1 MDDDDFGGFEAA
13 ESYEF
18 GNGEKQTTS
27 PAIAWAA
34 FPTVSE
40 VHRSTDVLL
49 EHSVPSSCLVP
60 SDSFILSSDN
70 LATAIQTGKSVIN
83 PAAPE
88 VQTQA
93 DIPVASTNIIEDKT
107 LADVE
112 TKRTNEPKSCLQQA
126 VANLEIKLCS
136 AEEEKLKIKKESAF
150 MILEE
155 VFCRRLE
162 TGLGGIEDS
171 LQVLQERLG
180 VDASTC
186 VTSSH
191 LGHDLEQVTGS
202 EKLEEFIEKH
212 KQELEDMRKAG
223 HEALTI
229 IVEEFK
235 ALLQSTVQ
243 QQEAAIEKQYIL
255 TIEKHSHK
263 CEELLDAQAEMRVKI
278 LSREVLSCRVYK
290 AVFSRIG
297 KEAKYVIALSYPSF
311 QLEKYLQLIFD
322 RYVSG
327 LSVDWLSV
335 GGILDD
341 DHWHGSFPEI
351 SLTIQSKKMV
361 LKRVYSEHQ
370 RLLDILEAEKEVLSE
385 KTEEA
390 MMQQSKKHKEVLDK
404 CLDEERQRSK
414 ESLAAAA
421 KAEKEEVQK
430 AVLKAVEEERRNME
444 KIHAEERKLWEAERD
459 SHREKIAQA
468 VSEAMQEQRKQNQEI
483 VKEAL
488 MEEQKRSEKAIEEAV
503 KRTREE
509 LMEYIQEQKRVSYQW
524 IMGFI
529 MK

>member
-1 MDDDDFGGFEAA
+1 VKYVTISCFQAA

-34 FPTVSE
+34 FPTVPE
-40 VHRSTDVLL
+40 VHRAPEVLL
-49 EHSVPSSCLVP
+49 EHSMPSSCLVP

-70 LATAIQTGKSVIN
+70 VATAIQTGKSVIN
-83 PAAPE
+83 PAVPE
-88 VQTQA
+88 VQVNPQFLSFSAGTQS
-93 DIPVASTNIIEDKT
+93 DTPVASSNIIEDKT
-107 LADVE
+107 VADVE
-112 TKRTNEPKSCLQQA
+112 TKRTNDPKSCLQQA
-126 VANLEIKLCS
+126 VANLETKLCS
-136 AEEEKLKIKKESAF
+136 AEEEKLKIKKE
-150 MILEE
+150 LEYL
-155 VFCRRLE
+155 LE
-162 TGLGGIEDS
+162 KHSVLEMDFLKEKKEKVLPHQDHYKT
-171 LQVLQERLG
+171 LQ
-180 VDASTC
+180 
-186 VTSSH
+186 
-191 LGHDLEQVTGS
+191 
-202 EKLEEFIEKH
+202 EKH

-243 QQEAAIEKQYIL
+243 QQEAAIEKQCIL

-263 CEELLDAQAEMRVKI
+263 CEELLDAQ
-278 LSREVLSCRVYK
+278 
-290 AVFSRIG
+290 
-297 KEAKYVIALSYPSF
+297 
-311 QLEKYLQLIFD
+311 
-322 RYVSG
+322 
-327 LSVDWLSV
+327 
-335 GGILDD
+335 
-341 DHWHGSFPEI
+341 
-351 SLTIQSKKMV
+351 
-361 LKRVYSEHQ
+361 HQ
-370 RLLDILEAEKEVLSE
+370 RLLDILEAEKEVLSA
-385 KTEEA
+385 KIEEA
-390 MMQQSKKHKEVLDK
+390 MMQQSQKHKEVLDK

-414 ESLAAAA
+414 EALAAAA

-509 LMEYIQEQKRVSYQW
+509 LMEYIKEQKRV
-524 IMGFI
+524 
-529 MK
+529 

>member
-34 FPTVSE
+34 FPTVPE
-40 VHRSTDVLL
+40 VHRSDGLL
-49 EHSVPSSCLVP
+49 EHSVPSSCLLP
-60 SDSFILSSDN
+60 SDSFILSSN
-70 LATAIQTGKSVIN
+70 NVATVIQTGKNVIN
-83 PAAPE
+83 PAVPE
-88 VQTQA
+88 EQAQA
-93 DIPVASTNIIEDKT
+93 DIPVASSNATEDKT
-107 LADVE
+107 SADVE
-112 TKRTNEPKSCLQQA
+112 TKRANEPKSCLQQA

-136 AEEEKLKIKKESAF
+136 AEEEKLKIKKE
-150 MILEE
+150 LEYL
-155 VFCRRLE
+155 LE
-162 TGLGGIEDS
+162 KHSVLEMDFLKEKKEKVLPYQDHYKT
-171 LQVLQERLG
+171 LQ
-180 VDASTC
+180 
-186 VTSSH
+186 
-191 LGHDLEQVTGS
+191 
-202 EKLEEFIEKH
+202 EKH

-263 CEELLDAQAEMRVKI
+263 CQELLDAQ
-278 LSREVLSCRVYK
+278 
-290 AVFSRIG
+290 
-297 KEAKYVIALSYPSF
+297 
-311 QLEKYLQLIFD
+311 
-322 RYVSG
+322 
-327 LSVDWLSV
+327 
-335 GGILDD
+335 
-341 DHWHGSFPEI
+341 
-351 SLTIQSKKMV
+351 
-361 LKRVYSEHQ
+361 HQ

-385 KTEEA
+385 KIEEA
-390 MMQQSKKHKEVLDK
+390 MMQQSQKHKELLDK

-414 ESLAAAA
+414 EALAAAA
-421 KAEKEEVQK
+421 KAEKEVVQE
-430 AVLKAVEEERRNME
+430 AVLKAVEEERKNME

-503 KRTREE
+503 KRTTEE
-509 LMEYIQEQKRVSYQW
+509 LMEYIKEQKRLDEVVRQRNLHSLELFLSCAQ
-524 IMGFI
+524 
-529 MK
+529 KQLNVLLKEEPTSAENRD

>member
-40 VHRSTDVLL
+40 VHRSPDVLL

-70 LATAIQTGKSVIN
+70 VATAIQAGKSMIN
-83 PAAPE
+83 PAVLE
-88 VQTQA
+88 EQEHLYVHTSRKTTQA
-93 DIPVASTNIIEDKT
+93 DIPVASSNVLEDKT
-107 LADVE
+107 SADVE

-136 AEEEKLKIKKESAF
+136 AEEEKLKIKKDLEYLLKKHSVLELDF
-150 MILEE
+150 LKEKKEE
-155 VFCRRLE
+155 VLPHQ
-162 TGLGGIEDS
+162 DHYKA
-171 LQVLQERLG
+171 LQ
-180 VDASTC
+180 
-186 VTSSH
+186 
-191 LGHDLEQVTGS
+191 
-202 EKLEEFIEKH
+202 EKH

-243 QQEAAIEKQYIL
+243 QQEAAIEKQYL
-255 TIEKHSHK
+255 LAIEKHSHK
-263 CEELLDAQAEMRVKI
+263 CEELLDVQ
-278 LSREVLSCRVYK
+278 
-290 AVFSRIG
+290 
-297 KEAKYVIALSYPSF
+297 
-311 QLEKYLQLIFD
+311 
-322 RYVSG
+322 
-327 LSVDWLSV
+327 
-335 GGILDD
+335 
-341 DHWHGSFPEI
+341 
-351 SLTIQSKKMV
+351 
-361 LKRVYSEHQ
+361 HQ
-370 RLLDILEAEKEVLSE
+370 RLLDILGTEKEVLSE
-385 KTEEA
+385 KIEEA
-390 MMQQSKKHKEVLDK
+390 LMQQSQKHKEVLDK
-404 CLDEERQRSK
+404 CLDEERQRSR
-414 ESLAAAA
+414 EALAAAA
-421 KAEKEEVQK
+421 KAEKEVVQE

-444 KIHAEERKLWEAERD
+444 RIHAEERKLWEAERD

-468 VSEAMQEQRKQNQEI
+468 VSEAMQEQSKRNQEI

-509 LMEYIQEQKRVSYQW
+509 LMEYIKEQKRV
-524 IMGFI
+524 
-529 MK
+529 

>member
-34 FPTVSE
+34 FPTVPE
-40 VHRSTDVLL
+40 VHRSDVLL
-49 EHSVPSSCLVP
+49 EHSVPSSCLLP

-70 LATAIQTGKSVIN
+70 VATVIQTGKNVIN
-83 PAAPE
+83 PAVPE
-88 VQTQA
+88 EQAQA
-93 DIPVASTNIIEDKT
+93 DILVASSDATEDKT
-107 LADVE
+107 SADVE
-112 TKRTNEPKSCLQQA
+112 TKRANEPKSCLQQA

-136 AEEEKLKIKKESAF
+136 AEEEKLKIKKE
-150 MILEE
+150 LEYL
-155 VFCRRLE
+155 LE
-162 TGLGGIEDS
+162 KHSVLEMDFLKEKKEKVLPHQDHYKT
-171 LQVLQERLG
+171 LQ
-180 VDASTC
+180 
-186 VTSSH
+186 
-191 LGHDLEQVTGS
+191 
-202 EKLEEFIEKH
+202 EKH

-263 CEELLDAQAEMRVKI
+263 CQELLDAQ
-278 LSREVLSCRVYK
+278 
-290 AVFSRIG
+290 
-297 KEAKYVIALSYPSF
+297 
-311 QLEKYLQLIFD
+311 
-322 RYVSG
+322 
-327 LSVDWLSV
+327 
-335 GGILDD
+335 
-341 DHWHGSFPEI
+341 
-351 SLTIQSKKMV
+351 
-361 LKRVYSEHQ
+361 HQ

-385 KTEEA
+385 KIEEA
-390 MMQQSKKHKEVLDK
+390 MMQQSQKHKELLDK

-414 ESLAAAA
+414 EALAAAA
-421 KAEKEEVQK
+421 KAEKEVVQE

-488 MEEQKRSEKAIEEAV
+488 MEEQKRSEKAVEEAV
-503 KRTREE
+503 KRTTEE
-509 LMEYIQEQKRVSYQW
+509 LMEYIKEQKRLDEVVRQRNLHSLELFLSCAQ
-524 IMGFI
+524 
-529 MK
+529 KQLNVLLKEEPTPAENRD